1 MGSID
6 LIYQDESYRIIGA
19 AMRVHRELGC
29 GFVELVYQE
38 AFEVELTDRGIPFCR
53 EAQIVV
59 NYKGK
64 PLKKAFIA
72 DFLCFDKIVV
82 ELKAVSCLEG
92 IHEAQLFNYLKAT
105 GFKLGLLIN
114 FGLTSLDYKRI
125 VR

>member
-53 EAQIVV
+53 EAPIVV
-59 NYKGK
+59 NYKG
-64 PLKKAFIA
+64 
-72 DFLCFDKIVV
+72 
-82 ELKAVSCLEG
+82 
-92 IHEAQLFNYLKAT
+92 
-105 GFKLGLLIN
+105 
-114 FGLTSLDYKRI
+114 
-125 VR
+125 